1 MTSIY
6 KDTAYQGW
14 MLSLGL
20 AHATEAAAAASTDW
34 IGRGNETQADRAAVD
49 AMRAELNR
57 LDIQGKVVIGE
68 GERDQAPMLYI
79 GEEVGTGRGEKVDI
93 ALDPLEGTTLCAKAM
108 PNALS
113 VIAMGPRAS
122 LLHAP
127 DVYMNKIAVGPDIP
141 ADCVDLDVPAHENVH
156 AIAKVKKIPARQVTV
171 CILDRPRHQE
181 IIESVRSTGA
191 AIHLIT
197 DGDVAGIMHTSQS
210 AETGIDLYLG
220 IGGAPEGVLAAA
232 ALRCMGGS
240 FQGRL
245 VFQNPDEINR
255 AKAIGITDL
264 NRKYSLL
271 DLIQGHVLFAATGVT
286 DGSMLK
292 GAFRRGDTIHTE
304 TLLLNSYTGSVRRIH
319 SQAPFRAR

>member
-1 MTSIY
+1 
-6 KDTAYQGW
+6 
-14 MLSLGL
+14 
-20 AHATEAAAAASTDW
+20 
-34 IGRGNETQADRAAVD
+34 
-49 AMRAELNR
+49 
-57 LDIQGKVVIGE
+57 
-68 GERDQAPMLYI
+68 MLYI
-79 GEEVGTGRGEKVDI
+79 GEEVGTGQGEKVDI
-93 ALDPLEGTTLCAKAM
+93 ALDPLEGTALCAKAM

-113 VIAMGPRAS
+113 VIAMGPRDS

-141 ADCVDLDVPAHENVH
+141 ADAVDLDVPAHENIH
-156 AIAKVKKIPARQVTV
+156 AIARIRGIPARQVTV
-171 CILDRPRHQE
+171 CILDRPRHRE

-197 DGDVAGIMHTSQS
+197 DGDVAGIMHTSRP

-245 VFQNPDEINR
+245 MFRNADETAR

-264 NRKYSLL
+264 NRRYSLL
-271 DLIQGHVLFAATGVT
+271 DLVRDHVLFAATGVT
-286 DGSMLK
+286 DGSILK
-292 GAFRRGDTIHTE
+292 GAFRKGDTVHTE
-304 TLLLNSYTGSVRRIH
+304 TLLLNSYTGSVRRIL
-319 SQAPFRAR
+319 SQTPFPGNPGPPENLAKGQSR